1 MEQKACRR
9 GAEIGNGEHLLF
21 AGKTAAVRVR
31 REGPGG
37 PVASRST
44 KRWNEC
50 WGLPTSTCPRAA
62 KAGGTTSPP
71 RPHSAPGKSP
81 GSYGTERI
89 KAMGTAR
96 RHSQHAEWPTD
107 SPSHEPT
114 SPPPPPAALSRH
126 RHTLLGWEHKGVGCR
141 HRWGYRRGCG
151 AGPRS
156 QAEPPSPS
164 QVRRRPESCAAAAC
178 EP

>member
-114 SPPPPPAALSRH
+114 SPPPSALSRH
-126 RHTLLGWEHKGVGCR
+126 RRALLGWEHKGVGCG